1 MENEVHLSEQVW
13 QRLRLASEDASCLKS
28 FTIFDGLALLFQMLE
43 RFNEEAA
50 GAAGRV
56 KDHFAEL
63 RVYNFHHEADDRP
76 RRVELAGVTGGVA
89 HLLEHRFVKMAESVD
104 LVAAG
109 EMDVADFID
118 YVAKK
123 IAVDHAVDRAFE
135 DSGDHVAPVTP
146 VSALQATQIG
156 KEASALCT
164 VRADG

>member
-1 MENEVHLSEQVW
+1 
-13 QRLRLASEDASCLKS
+13 LRLASEDASCLKS

-50 GAAGRV
+50 GAAGWV

-89 HLLEHRFVKMAESVD
+89 HLLENRFVKMAESVD

-118 YVAKK
+118 YVAEE
-123 IAVDHAVDRAFE
+123 IAVDHAVDGAFKARRN
-135 DSGDHVAPVTP
+135 DIAPVAAVGALKTP
-146 VSALQATQIG
+146 QISEQAGTFGPIG
-156 KEASALCT
+156 PDC
-164 VRADG
+164 